1 MRTSFKIIPFFV
13 AATDADAEMQIRRKL
28 KADIF
33 DVKILEETVRVLP
46 VILLD
51 YSKVL
56 FELLDSFVRDKN
68 AVISNFANV
77 GYR

>member
-1 MRTSFKIIPFFV
+1 MRHLFW
-13 AATDADAEMQIRRKL
+13 EQIRRKL
-28 KADIF
+28 KANII
-33 DVKILEETVRVLP
+33 DVKLLEEMIRVLP
-46 VILLD
+46 AILLD

-68 AVISNFANV
+68 PVISNFANV

>member
-1 MRTSFKIIPFFV
+1 M
-13 AATDADAEMQIRRKL
+13 
-28 KADIF
+28 
-33 DVKILEETVRVLP
+33 RVLP

-56 FELLDSFVRDKN
+56 FELLDAFVRDKN
-68 AVISNFANV
+68 PVISNFANV